1 MAKLILSF
9 MMKQEKEMDGRREKR
24 KFNEKFM
31 MKGTFVLP
39 LTSKCWSYFS

>member
-9 MMKQEKEMDGRREKR
+9 MMKQEKRDRWKEKK

-31 MKGTFVLP
+31 M
-39 LTSKCWSYFS
+39 